1 MKKIFL
7 ILLLFVSQITIK
19 AQYNLVVLDFNTI
32 TLIDTLTEESYGY
45 VKHDT
50 ELEFDHNKNT
60 FEIYNHATD
69 NTSYFDIIDV
79 SIIDDTALFF
89 CSDLEGNLTKVFVG
103 YGKVAILSKVIPYTM
118 IYSNE

>member
-1 MKKIFL
+1 MKKIFV
-7 ILLLFVSQITIK
+7 ILLLISYTTIK
-19 AQYNLVVLDFNTI
+19 AQTNLVVLDFNTI
-32 TLIDTLTEESYGY
+32 TLIDTLTEDNYGY

-50 ELEFDHNKNT
+50 ELQFDHNKNT

-89 CSDLEGNLTKVFVG
+89 CSDLEGKLTKVFVG
-103 YGKVAILSKVIPYTM
+103 YGKVAILSKAIPYTM